1 MSLQRFSNRALKT
14 PFATFENVTK
24 VTIAWTM
31 QVFSLLNKNHFIA
44 PSAPP
49 SLLLGEFMLNG
60 AVNFGGAINV
70 EANGRVFVA
79 STDFDENTSRYQGTA
94 IRAAGTSIS
103 IIDSSAFNGNL
114 STFVD
119 GSVIAVG
126 SNVEFHRVTNSTF
139 SD

>member
-1 MSLQRFSNRALKT
+1 
-14 PFATFENVTK
+14 
-24 VTIAWTM
+24 
-31 QVFSLLNKNHFIA
+31 
-44 PSAPP
+44 
-49 SLLLGEFMLNG
+49 MLNG
-60 AVNFGGAINV
+60 AVNFGGAISV

-79 STDFDENTSRYQGTA
+79 STGFDENTSRYQGAA

-114 STFVD
+114 STFMD

-126 SNVEFHRVTNSTF
+126 PNVEFHRVTNSTF